1 MRNRTCRTI
10 ASPRSCCQHWDIA
23 FNRLAFRARALE
35 RSRLYFASLT
45 KTPLWQPC
53 GLSHCCRFQRIHV
66 FGEYIKGEIM
76 KLQKAMF
83 ALTAMMFL
91 FAGNLSAQQVK
102 TDYDRSA
109 DFSQYKTYSWEH
121 VKTQD
126 PLYVDRIKNSVNAA
140 LAAKGWTQ
148 VDSGG
153 DVSIVAM
160 EITREQQ
167 TLNTFYNGFGGGWGW
182 RRFGGGGFGEATT
195 TTETYKVGTL
205 VIDLFETKT
214 KKLLWR
220 GTSSDTLSNKSEK
233 NNKNLDKG
241 VEKIFK
247 QFPPASSKK

>member
-1 MRNRTCRTI
+1 M
-10 ASPRSCCQHWDIA
+10 
-23 FNRLAFRARALE
+23 
-35 RSRLYFASLT
+35 
-45 KTPLWQPC
+45 PLVWC
-53 GLSHCCRFQRIHV
+53 KRIHAL
-66 FGEYIKGEIM
+66 GANIKGEIM
-76 KLQKAMF
+76 KLQRLMF

-91 FAGNLSAQQVK
+91 FAGKSSAQQVK

-153 DVSIVAM
+153 EVSIVAM
-160 EITREQQ
+160 EITRNQQ
-167 TLNTFYNGFGGGWGW
+167 TLNTFYDGFGGGWGW

-195 TTETYKVGTL
+195 TTETYRVGTL
-205 VIDLFETKT
+205 VIDLFDTKT

-220 GTSSDTLSNKSEK
+220 GTSSDTLSNNS
-233 NNKNLDKG
+233 NQNIKNLDKG
-241 VEKIFK
+241 VDKLFK
-247 QFPPASSKK
+247 QFPPGSSKK

>member
-1 MRNRTCRTI
+1 V
-10 ASPRSCCQHWDIA
+10 AS
-23 FNRLAFRARALE
+23 F
-35 RSRLYFASLT
+35 
-45 KTPLWQPC
+45 K
-53 GLSHCCRFQRIHV
+53 RIHL
-66 FGEYIKGEIM
+66 FGENIKGEIM
-76 KLQKAMF
+76 KLQKATF

-91 FAGNLSAQQVK
+91 FAGKSSAQQVK
-102 TDYDRSA
+102 IDYDRSA
-109 DFSQYKTYSWEH
+109 DFSNYKTYSWEH

-160 EITREQQ
+160 EITRNQQ

-195 TTETYKVGTL
+195 TTETYKVGAL
-205 VIDLFETKT
+205 VVDLFDTKT

-220 GTSSDTLSNKSEK
+220 GTSSDTLSNNSDK
-233 NNKNLDKG
+233 NIKNLDKG
-241 VEKIFK
+241 VDKLFR
-247 QFPPASSKK
+247 QFPPGPSKK